1 MKAFGYIRVSGSGQ
15 VNGGGFDRQLNNI
28 HKYAKDNSIDVVE
41 VFQEEGVSGTLE
53 NRPALARLMVNLEQN
68 GHGITTVIIE
78 KLDRLARDL
87 MVQEAI
93 IRDLKSRG
101 FDLVSTTEGPDLLA
115 DDPSRKLIRQV
126 FGSIA
131 EYEKSMLVQKLKAS
145 RERIKATT
153 GKCEGRKGYHDTEEG
168 QAIVRRIR
176 ALRRKHPHRKR
187 RTWQQIADILNAEG
201 VSTMEGRTWTL
212 QRVQQTAKAS

>member
-1 MKAFGYIRVSGSGQ
+1 MKAFSYIRVSSNGQ
-15 VNGGGFDRQLNNI
+15 VNRGGFDRQERAI
-28 HKYAKDNSIDVVE
+28 SKYARENGIEVVST
-41 VFQEEGVSGTLE
+41 FREEGVSGTLE
-53 NRPALARLMVNLEQN
+53 DRPALARMLVSLEQN
-68 GHGITTVIIE
+68 GHGISTVIIE

-93 IRDLKSRG
+93 IRDFKLKG
-101 FDLVSTTEGPDLLA
+101 FALISAAEGPDLLA

-145 RERIKATT
+145 RERIRATS

-168 QAIVRRIR
+168 KSIVRRIH
-176 ALRRKHPHRKR
+176 ALRRKYPHRKR
-187 RTWQQIADILNAEG
+187 RTWQQIADILNSEG

-212 QRVQQTAKAS
+212 HRVQQTAKIS